1 MKRIVHQISFK
12 KIDSKVCWLKHLTYC
27 DHTYILEQSVMQT
40 VKVKYWCDYWGI
52 QPPDQEIIGHVD
64 YSRGPVSSDM
74 FEDVSHPLSVCVFK
88 SVLCQSISLH
98 SLIVREEGLTYIWAQ
113 HGNNK
118 AVMWP
123 SSSHL
128 NQNNPTGSS
137 SVSRQRGLCERC
149 AAAAL
154 TCPTGCRCCS
164 APLSLYMNSIYS
176 VHFWVKNTQM

>member
-1 MKRIVHQISFK
+1 
-12 KIDSKVCWLKHLTYC
+12 
-27 DHTYILEQSVMQT
+27 MQT

-137 SVSRQRGLCERC
+137 SVWADREGCVNAVLLLLWPVRL
-149 AAAAL
+149 AAGA
-154 TCPTGCRCCS
+154 
-164 APLSLYMNSIYS
+164 APLHS
-176 VHFWVKNTQM
+176 VYTWTAFIVYIFEWKTHRCNMRENAGEPEW